1 MFKCQV
7 LWKLFV
13 FILSRRRSLFYDRWC
28 HPVFLLIPCI
38 FAVTAANMKST
49 PFVSLR
55 DPTQQNS
62 GKGSKRFFFLLV
74 VWHRQLFH
82 LYRSNC
88 NLNCFLIHRY
98 IYFPGFFLAVVFV
111 SLQTHQYN
119 TDFKIHLWKREGKY
133 AFCKN
138 WVNIHIYKS
147 ILLFAV
153 SISARN
159 DKQKQCDQH
168 CTFHFFR

>member
-1 MFKCQV
+1 MPGAVETFCFYSIKAKV
-7 LWKLFV
+7 TFLWPLMSPCFPPH
-13 FILSRRRSLFYDRWC
+13 SLYIC
-28 HPVFLLIPCI
+28 SHCGQHE
-38 FAVTAANMKST
+38 KY
-49 PFVSLR
+49 SLCF
-55 DPTQQNS
+55 PP
-62 GKGSKRFFFLLV
+62 GSHTTKQWQRIQTIFFLLV